1 MEKVNRPQHSG
12 LLKFNPMQR
21 PIFALFI
28 SISLSLM
35 GCAQFQDRPLKP
47 SETIARIETRSL
59 ANANLKQFI
68 EAVLGR
74 ETIRSTPK
82 WNLDR
87 LSLAA
92 IYYHPDLA
100 LARAQ
105 ADTADAA
112 IKTAGQRLN
121 PTITITPTWI
131 RNLATAAVPWIAAS
145 TINIPIETAG
155 KRGFRIDK
163 TEHLTDAA
171 HLRVVDAAWLVRGRL
186 RLALL
191 EAYAATEAER
201 LLNQQLGIQQS
212 IVQRLEQQKS
222 VGELSQLEVTR
233 SHIALSQLRL
243 NENAAQKRTAESRV
257 LLATAIGIA
266 VDGLNG
272 IALDFTNLSTPPNL
286 KTIPVAKL
294 KEHALLSRPDV
305 LAALADYSAA
315 QSALQLEFANQY
327 PNIQV
332 NPAYAWEMGE
342 HRWSLG
348 LTTLQLPILHQNQG
362 PIAEAEAKRREIAVR
377 FEALQMRILGDIDK
391 AHAGVAAVLAK
402 WEDAEKQIQIQQE
415 NLNTIQALTKIGE
428 TDQLALLGAQLEA
441 AVAERARLDVLVET
455 QQTFNVLE
463 DTLRIPLA
471 SSLSTALIAD
481 SANRKIP

>member
-1 MEKVNRPQHSG
+1 MS
-12 LLKFNPMQR
+12 
-21 PIFALFI
+21 
-28 SISLSLM
+28 
-35 GCAQFQDRPLKP
+35 CARFQDRPLIP
-47 SETIARIETRSL
+47 SESIARIETRSL
-59 ANANLKQFI
+59 VNANLKHFI
-68 EAVLGR
+68 DTVLGR
-74 ETIRSTPK
+74 ETGRSNHQ
-82 WNLDR
+82 WNLDQ

-163 TEHLTDAA
+163 TGHLTDAA
-171 HLRVVDAAWLVRGRL
+171 RLRVVDAAWLVRGRL
-186 RLALL
+186 RLAFL
-191 EAYAATEAER
+191 EAYAAKEAER
-201 LLNQQLGIQQS
+201 LLDQQLDIQKA
-212 IVQRLEQQKS
+212 IVQRIEQQQS
-222 VGELSQLEVTR
+222 VGEISPLEVTR
-233 SHIALSQLRL
+233 SHIAFNLLKL
-243 NENAAQKRTAESRV
+243 NESAALKRTSESRV
-257 LLATAIGIA
+257 LLATAIGMP
-266 VDGLNG
+266 VDGLKG
-272 IALDFTNLSTPPNL
+272 IDLDFTKLSKPPNL

-294 KEHALLSRPDV
+294 KEQALLTRPDV

-377 FEALQMRILGDIDK
+377 FEALQIRILGDIDK

-402 WEDAEKQIQIQQE
+402 WDDAEKQIRSQQE
-415 NLNTIQALTKIGE
+415 NLNSIQALTKVGE
-428 TDQLALLGAQLEA
+428 TDQLALLGAQLEEA
-441 AVAERARLDVLVET
+441 IAERARLDVLVET

-463 DTLRIPLA
+463 DTLRIPLT
-471 SSLSTALIAD
+471 SLLCTALIAD
-481 SANRKIP
+481 SANREIP